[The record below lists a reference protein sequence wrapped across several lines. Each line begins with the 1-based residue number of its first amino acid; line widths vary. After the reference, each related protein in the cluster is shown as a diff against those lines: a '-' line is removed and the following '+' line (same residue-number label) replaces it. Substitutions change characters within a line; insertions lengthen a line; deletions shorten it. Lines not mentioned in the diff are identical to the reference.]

1 MPPTEVLGSRGA
13 VQSDSRGHLVQIAR
27 RMCR

>member
-1 MPPTEVLGSRGA
+1 VLGSRGA